1 MKFVKKPIPINADR
15 IMTPFVVNTLEG
27 QMRGNAGDWLVTG
40 VRGEQ
45 YPIKHDILLETY
57 DPGDDE
63 TRQALEAMANDPGD
77 EECVCIPFPV
87 K

>member
-1 MKFVKKPIPINADR
+1 MKFVKKPIAIDAER

-27 QMRGNAGDWLVTG
+27 QMRGNPGDWLVTG

-45 YPIKHDILLETY
+45 YPIKHEILLETY
-57 DPGDDE
+57 DPGDDDA
-63 TRQALEAMANDPGD
+63 RRALEELTEVEE
-77 EECVCIPFPV
+77 EECVCIPFPA

>member
-1 MKFVKKPIPINADR
+1 MS
-15 IMTPFVVNTLEG
+15 PFVVNTLEG
-27 QMRGNAGDWLVTG
+27 QMKGNPGDWLVTG

-57 DPGDDE
+57 DPADE
-63 TRQALEAMANDPGD
+63 ATKAALEAMAVVQEE